1 MNSPGGA
8 RTGRKARDT
17 HRRNPAVSPAVAG
30 AQGSARFTAGE
41 EGFRSAYAAAGV
53 ALARLTRQGR
63 IIDVNQAFGRLL
75 GRPAAD
81 LAGCRLLDLVHPDDA
96 DAVRAGR
103 LTSLKS
109 GRVQAELRFNTG
121 DSEVLGRA
129 TISIA
134 RRADD
139 VPDSLILTV
148 EDLTALKS
156 GEAALERAMLRDPA
170 TGLANSA
177 LLASRLTHSIATA
190 RRAGRKLAV
199 LALEID
205 RFAAI
210 DELQGTG
217 SAQKL
222 LAYMAARL
230 QERVRPSDSVARTGG
245 NELAVVLGKVDE
257 ADLAAGVGRRLL
269 ATLEP
274 EFHLGEAGFQVKI
287 SMGVAVFPGDG
298 KTADALLRRARM
310 DMYVGQ
316 RLQPGVGSGG
326 AGAGAGPAGSDP
338 SSAAPGSGSGGTG
351 VVAGKGGGAEVGL
364 RGGGGAGAIEQ
375 SSPVPATAARTTPE
389 DQPPESG
396 EDLARRVELLEP
408 VSLFLALPD
417 RVLRR
422 IARYMSEQAAG
433 AGEELA
439 GPSSP
444 AALRIIHEGAC
455 EVRTEL
461 GGESL
466 KLLTLG
472 PGDFIGVDS
481 LFSDDPLPVYVRALT
496 ECKLLVLEGEMVT
509 RAAPPGSAF
518 REALRQAA
526 GQRDSHLRALINRPH
541 KLATGSAA
549 TEIAIY
555 STKGGSGRTTLALN
569 LGAELGRRYPGEVLV
584 VDLALPYNH
593 IALLGN
599 LSPSTCLAR
608 IGQAPD
614 ATFSSLAWS
623 AALPHPA
630 GFMALP
636 ATLRPEEAE
645 LVTPEL
651 LLRAMKVLAP
661 QFRYVIFDLGIAL
674 EDCVL
679 AALEMSDHVLL
690 VATPELASMHDP
702 RQMIELATRVLHIPA
717 GRVHTVLN
725 HRSPDSLLTRKVVE
739 EVLGQPLAAEFR
751 YFGAHPEMAGLEG
764 RLQVQ
769 SDPGGH
775 FSRSV
780 RSIIDRF
787 GARPAEKKR
796 SA

>member
-1 MNSPGGA
+1 M
-8 RTGRKARDT
+8 
-17 HRRNPAVSPAVAG
+17 
-30 AQGSARFTAGE
+30 
-41 EGFRSAYAAAGV
+41 
-53 ALARLTRQGR
+53 ARLTRQGR
-63 IIDVNQAFGRLL
+63 VLDVNQSFGRLV
-75 GRPAAD
+75 GRPAAE

-96 DAVRAGR
+96 ESFRAGR
-103 LTSLKS
+103 LSSLKA
-109 GRVQAELRFNTG
+109 GKVMAELRFKVG
-121 DSEVLGRA
+121 DALVWGRA

-156 GEAALERAMLRDPA
+156 GEAALERAKLRDPA
-170 TGLANSA
+170 TGLANAA
-177 LLASRLTHSIATA
+177 LLANRLTRSIVTA

-199 LALEID
+199 LILEID

-210 DELQGTG
+210 DEHQGAG

-222 LAYMAARL
+222 LAYMAGRL

-245 NELAVVLGKVDE
+245 NELAVVLGRVDE
-257 ADLAAGVGRRLL
+257 AEIAAGVGKRLL

-298 KTADALLRRARM
+298 KTAEALLRRARL

-316 RLQPGVGSGG
+316 RSQPTGGTAAAGGTAASGRGGADGAGRVGSDRSSPVGGGGGTRPG
-326 AGAGAGPAGSDP
+326 AGGSAATGP
-338 SSAAPGSGSGGTG
+338 SSAAPTG
-351 VVAGKGGGAEVGL
+351 
-364 RGGGGAGAIEQ
+364 
-375 SSPVPATAARTTPE
+375 AAPTTPDA
-389 DQPPESG
+389 DQPEQG

-433 AGEELA
+433 AGEEVA
-439 GPSSP
+439 GPTSP

-455 EVRTEL
+455 EVRTEHE
-461 GGESL
+461 GESL

-472 PGDFIGVDS
+472 PGDFLGVDS

-496 ECKLLVLEGEMVT
+496 ECKLLVLEGEMVN

-518 REALRQAA
+518 RDALRQAA
-526 GQRDSHLRALINRPH
+526 RQRDSHLRALINRPH
-541 KLATGSAA
+541 RVATGSAA
-549 TEIAIY
+549 TQIAIY

-569 LGAELGRRYPGEVLV
+569 LGAELGRRHPGEVLV

-614 ATFSSLAWS
+614 ATFSALAWS

-661 QFRYVIFDLGIAL
+661 QFHHIIFDLGVAL
-674 EDCVL
+674 DDCVL
-679 AALEMSDHVLL
+679 AALEMSDHVVL
-690 VATPELASMHDP
+690 VTTPELASMHDT

-725 HRSPDSLLTRKVVE
+725 HRSPDSLMTRKVVE

-751 YFGAHPEMAGLEG
+751 YFGAGPEMAGLEG

-775 FSRSV
+775 FSKSV
-780 RSIIDRF
+780 RAIVDRV
-787 GARPAEKKR
+787 GVASTERKR

>member
-1 MNSPGGA
+1 V
-8 RTGRKARDT
+8 
-17 HRRNPAVSPAVAG
+17 HRAKPAASQAVPAPH
-30 AQGSARFTAGE
+30 GSAAQTLGE
-41 EGFRSAYAAAGV
+41 EGYRSAYAAAGV
-53 ALARLTRQGR
+53 AMARLTRQGLVL
-63 IIDVNQAFGRLL
+63 DVNQAFGRLL
-75 GRPAAD
+75 GRSAAE
-81 LAGCRLLDLVHPDDA
+81 LAGCRLLDLVHSDDA
-96 DAVRAGR
+96 EEVRAGR
-103 LTSLKS
+103 LTSLKA
-109 GRVQAELRFNTG
+109 GKVVAELRFKAG
-121 DSEVLGRA
+121 DRTVWGRA

-148 EDLTALKS
+148 EDLTALKTR
-156 GEAALERAMLRDPA
+156 EAAVERGRLRDPA
-170 TGLANSA
+170 TGLANAA
-177 LLASRLTHSIATA
+177 LFASRLTRSISTA

-199 LALEID
+199 LVIEID
-205 RFAAI
+205 RSVLI
-210 DELQGTG
+210 DEQQGAG

-222 LAYMAARL
+222 LAYMAGRL

-245 NELAVVLGKVDE
+245 NEIGVVLGRVDE
-257 ADLAAGVGRRLL
+257 ADLAAGVGKRLL

-274 EFHLGEAGFQVKI
+274 EFHLGEQGFQVKI
-287 SMGVAVFPGDG
+287 SMGVALFPQDG
-298 KTADALLRRARM
+298 TTSDALLRQARL
-310 DMYVGQ
+310 DMYVGP
-316 RLQPGVGSGG
+316 RSKS
-326 AGAGAGPAGSDP
+326 AGTT
-338 SSAAPGSGSGGTG
+338 SA
-351 VVAGKGGGAEVGL
+351 
-364 RGGGGAGAIEQ
+364 GGGGAGGGSGHIDSEQ
-375 SSPVPATAARTTPE
+375 VSPAGGSSGGIDPGGGGVTDPAAAGPAGAAPATPE
-389 DQPPESG
+389 LDPAEPG
-396 EDLARRVELLEP
+396 EDLAGRVALLEP

-433 AGEELA
+433 PGEEVA

-455 EVRTEL
+455 EVRTDHE
-461 GGESL
+461 GESL

-472 PGDFIGVDS
+472 PGDFVGVDS
-481 LFSDDPLPVYVRALT
+481 LFSENPLPVYVRAIT
-496 ECKLLVLEGEMVT
+496 ECKLLVLDGEMVT

-518 REALRQAA
+518 RAALRQAA
-526 GQRDSHLRALINRPH
+526 GQRDSHLRALIKRPH
-541 KLATGSAA
+541 RIATGTGA

-569 LGAELGRRYPGEVLV
+569 LGAELGRRHPGEVLV

-608 IGQAPD
+608 IGHAPD
-614 ATFSSLAWS
+614 ATFSALAWS

-630 GFMALP
+630 GFMVLP

-651 LLRAMKVLAP
+651 LLRAMKVLAH
-661 QFRYVIFDLGIAL
+661 QFRYIIFDLGVAL
-674 EDCVL
+674 DDVVL
-679 AALEMSDHVLL
+679 ATLEMSDHLVL
-690 VATPELASMHDP
+690 VATPELASMHDT
-702 RQMIELATRVLHIPA
+702 RQLIELATNVLHIPA
-717 GRVHTVLN
+717 GRVHTILN
-725 HRSPDSLLTRKVVE
+725 NRSPDSLMTRKVVE

-751 YFGAHPEMAGLEG
+751 YFGAGPEMAGLEG

-780 RSIIDRF
+780 RAIVDRV
-787 GARPAEKKR
+787 GKVPPPETKR
-796 SA
+796 YSA